1 MSSVISQKDAVK
13 SAITQVLTEAGVK
26 FDDNS
31 NFKDLLTREHRAQVN
46 QILFEGF
53 RSGSIAIKKEKSDPE
68 LKEYV
73 SGLVS
78 NWLKKDTTLSGGVAY
93 VVKNPGSRTGSTDP
107 QIKALRA
114 LMKMKPEQSEEIQGY
129 IDARLELINAS
140 KPSKTKTVKVDVE
153 ALPEALRHLA

>member
-1 MSSVISQKDAVK
+1 MSNVISQKEAVK
-13 SAITQVLTEAGVK
+13 SAISQVLTEAGVK

-31 NFKDLLTREHRAQVN
+31 NFKDILTREYRAQVN

-53 RSGSIAIKKEKSDPE
+53 RAGTITLKKEKSDSE

-78 NWLKKDTTLSGGVAY
+78 NWLKKDMSLSGGVAY
-93 VVKNPGSRTGSTDP
+93 VVKNPGSRAGSTDP

-114 LMKMKPEQSEEIQGY
+114 LMKMKPDQATEIQGY
-129 IDARLELINAS
+129 IDARLETINAS
-140 KPSKTKTVKVDVE
+140 KPTKTKTVKVDVE